1 MPDKNN
7 TAKKAGILTVASAQ
21 KAMPGLYPAA
31 ALGKMAASRVFSAEK
46 DPNDPGRMT
55 DEKMESLNDAII
67 ELGPFLRMSIP
78 MTLVSQHGPV
88 HADWTRLEGALDEI
102 YGLLTLGAAP
112 HGGTPLGEL
121 LGRKNGDSS

>member
-55 DEKMESLNDAII
+55 DEKMESLNDAIDSRGSEI
-67 ELGPFLRMSIP
+67 DAVEEAGKKKKKKKPI
-78 MTLVSQHGPV
+78 
-88 HADWTRLEGALDEI
+88 RLEPMKI
-102 YGLLTLGAAP
+102 K
-112 HGGTPLGEL
+112 GTVE
-121 LGRKNGDSS
+121 